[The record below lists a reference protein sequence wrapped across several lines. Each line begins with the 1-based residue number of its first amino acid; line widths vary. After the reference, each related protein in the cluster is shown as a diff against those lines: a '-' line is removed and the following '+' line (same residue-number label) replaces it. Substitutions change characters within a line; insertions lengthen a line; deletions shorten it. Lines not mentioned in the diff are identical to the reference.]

1 VVDDHQEHNVN
12 TTTNPIMPPI
22 HESAP
27 ATAWRLR
34 HRLRDL
40 YPATEFRVVTRRDP
54 RDARRAELVVTWASG
69 PTVPEVLVHVEPF
82 ARTTALGRQVDAT
95 LWANHEGKVALVYPG
110 AERVRLQREAGPE
123 EESAD
128 GQ

>member
-1 VVDDHQEHNVN
+1 MN

-22 HESAP
+22 LEPAA

-40 YPATEFRVVTRRDP
+40 YPRTRFRVVTRRDP
-54 RDARRAELVVTWASG
+54 RDARRADLVVTWADG

-82 ARTTALGRQVDAT
+82 ARTTARGRQVDAT
-95 LWANHEGKVALVYPG
+95 LWVNHEGKLALVYPG
-110 AERVRLQREAGPE
+110 ADRVRLQREAAPE
-123 EESAD
+123 EGSAD